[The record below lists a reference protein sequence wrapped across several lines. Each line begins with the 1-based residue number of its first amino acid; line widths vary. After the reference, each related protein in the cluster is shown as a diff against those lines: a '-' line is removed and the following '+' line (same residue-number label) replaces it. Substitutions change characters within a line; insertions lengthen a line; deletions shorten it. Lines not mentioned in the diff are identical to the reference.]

1 MNYKD
6 HCEEIGAPIPTNPVV
21 FSKYANAI
29 THPEANIIYPSLSK
43 VCTWAAARNWFWKFG
58 KKLLEKWP

>member
-43 VCTWAAARNWFWKFG
+43 VCTRAAARNWF
-58 KKLLEKWP
+58 